1 MTPYMLFYANK
12 MTKPIYLNFKSNS
25 LMVDESPANALYS

>member
-12 MTKPIYLNFKSNS
+12 MERPIHLNFKSNS
-25 LMVDESPANALYS
+25 LMVDESP